1 MRAVAWDL
9 VFDDWAGQAAARAQA
24 VEDAIGD
31 DIEHIGDQL

>member
-9 VFDDWAGQAAARAQA
+9 AFDDEAGRAAARVRA

-31 DIEHIGDQL
+31 DMEHIGEGL

>member
-1 MRAVAWDL
+1 MAWDL
-9 VFDDWAGQAAARAQA
+9 AFDDEAGRAAARAQA

>member
-9 VFDDWAGQAAARAQA
+9 VFDDWAGQAAARMQA

-31 DIEHIGDQL
+31 DMKHIEEGL

>member
-9 VFDDWAGQAAARAQA
+9 VFDDWAVRAAARVQA

-31 DIEHIGDQL
+31 DMKHIGDQL